1 MGPFGK
7 LCAEI
12 KNGKF
17 DRDCFFTKR
26 RYLDE
31 LPYDKLKNV
40 INYWKKNY
48 FSEGSKFGYLCDWR

>member
-1 MGPFGK
+1 LENYALKSKMGS
-7 LCAEI
+7 LIEI
-12 KNGKF
+12 AFLQNEE
-17 DRDCFFTKR
+17 
-26 RYLDE
+26 YLDE